1 MPSSTDFMHPLIEC
15 DEKSVGK
22 GFPPH
27 WQEPETEYTSKEI
40 KERTKK
46 NIAFDS
52 GESLLASVDE

>member
-1 MPSSTDFMHPLIEC
+1 MLALIEC

-52 GESLLASVDE
+52 IEYLVLDLVGSNNL